1 MTNSLSGR
9 EKTIHMGYE
18 KIPYD
23 EKVKKVAYHFDSVAR
38 QYDAMNTVLSLG
50 IHYIWKRTAIR
61 MAELQVGDRVLDVC
75 GGTGDLSILAT
86 RAVGESGQVILY
98 DINREMI
105 QAGKYKKSNAA
116 FRKRISYI
124 QGNAEQ
130 ISFPDCY
137 FDAVTV
143 GFGVR
148 NLTNMKQGFKDMHR
162 VLKPGGKMMCL
173 EFSRPASPLFRQIYD
188 LYSFRIMPRIGE
200 MITGS
205 RQAYTYL
212 PESIRLFPAPDELSA
227 ILEDIG
233 FSQVRYR
240 KLTNGI
246 AVIHAGIKK

>member
-1 MTNSLSGR
+1 MTNSLSDQ
-9 EKTIHMGYE
+9 EKTVHLGYK

-75 GGTGDLSILAT
+75 GGTGDLSVLAT
-86 RAVGESGQVILY
+86 RAVGESGQVVLY

-105 QAGKYKKSNAA
+105 QAGKYKKTNAA

-124 QGNAEQ
+124 QGNAEH

-148 NLTNMKQGFKDMHR
+148 NLTNMKQGFKEMHR
-162 VLKPGGKMMCL
+162 VLKPGRKMMCL
-173 EFSRPASPLFRQIYD
+173 EFSRPASPLFRQVYD
-188 LYSFRIMPRIGE
+188 LYSFRIMPWIGE

-227 ILEDIG
+227 MLEDIG
-233 FSQVRYR
+233 FSRVRYR

-246 AVIHAGIKK
+246 AVIHAGTK